1 MFAET
6 LLEVMTDFQ
15 KFIKEQNERSVER
28 KKEFDPQ
35 KRIEQF
41 RECVADLYYLVDTEW
56 LNEELANG
64 SVTTGTTPITVTEE
78 RLGAYQIDAKW
89 IQIGEHRLLL
99 RPVGTIIIG
108 TKARVDLIYKS
119 IDRMFVLV
127 GENIEGARDM
137 ISIHVEGEPAPKR
150 KEPGKAV
157 WKIVNPQGRY
167 DYLKANK
174 SNFEKVIM
182 EVINETW

>member
-1 MFAET
+1 
-6 LLEVMTDFQ
+6 MTEFQ
-15 KFIKEQNERSVER
+15 KFIKEQNERSNA
-28 KKEFDPQ
+28 KKNEFDPQ

-41 RECVADLYYLVDTEW
+41 HGWVADLYHLVDAEW

-64 SVTTGTTPITVTEE
+64 SVTSGTTPITVTEE
-78 RLGAYQIDAKW
+78 NLGAYQIDAKW
-89 IQIGEHRLLL
+89 IQIGEHRLMM

-119 IDRMFVLV
+119 INRMFVLV
-127 GENIEGARDM
+127 GENVEGARDM
-137 ISIHVEGEPAPKR
+137 ISVRIEGEPVQKR

-157 WKIVNPQGRY
+157 WKIVNPKGRY
-167 DYLKANK
+167 NYLKANK

-182 EVINETW
+182 EVINEAGRF

>member
-1 MFAET
+1 
-6 LLEVMTDFQ
+6 MTDFK
-15 KFIKEQNERSVER
+15 KFLKEQNDRCNGM

-35 KRIEQF
+35 KRIEEF
-41 RECVADLYYLVDTEW
+41 CEYVAGLYHLVDTEW
-56 LNEELANG
+56 LNEELADG

-89 IQIGEHRLLL
+89 IQIGEHRLML

-119 IDRMFVLV
+119 VDRMFVLV
-127 GENIEGARDM
+127 GENVESARDT
-137 ISIHVEGEPAPKR
+137 IRVHVVGEPKPKR

-157 WKIVNPQGRY
+157 WKIVNPNGRY
-167 DYLKANK
+167 DYQKANK

-182 EVINETW
+182 EVINEACRF

>member
-1 MFAET
+1 
-6 LLEVMTDFQ
+6 MTDFQ
-15 KFIKEQNERSVER
+15 KFLKEQNERSNGK

-41 RECVADLYYLVDTEW
+41 CGYVADLYNYIDTEW

-78 RLGAYQIDAKW
+78 SLGAYQIDAKW
-89 IQIGEHRLLL
+89 IQIGEHRLMM

-108 TKARVDLIYKS
+108 TRARVDLIYKS
-119 IDRMFVLV
+119 VDRMFVLV
-127 GENIEGARDM
+127 GENLEGARDM
-137 ISIHVEGEPAPKR
+137 ISVRIDGKPEPKR

-182 EVINETW
+182 EVINEAGRF